1 MPKNTKKEF
10 REKQF
15 MPKTWVELAVE
26 IHPSL
31 VEAVSS
37 FLIEQGSPGV
47 IQEELPGPAHRK
59 KERII
64 AYFPN
69 DRGFRAK
76 GEKIRS
82 FLLSVS
88 RLQPGSF
95 AFHPRVIKE
104 ERWAENWKSNFKPLR
119 ITPRLVVKPPW
130 EEYRKQ
136 RGELVIEIDPGMAF
150 GTGTHPSTQMC
161 LQALEE
167 IMLSSP
173 HPPSMLDVGTGSG
186 ILAIAARKVGVRQVL
201 AIDIDPV
208 AIDCARKNAALNNIN
223 RGIDFRVGSP
233 DGLRRNFAII
243 VANLLPQELLKVAP
257 FLPKRMSSGGTLII
271 SGLLRGQEKESI
283 SAFAEQSLEILRSRE
298 SRGWAC
304 LVLRRRVGKKNGGK

>member
-1 MPKNTKKEF
+1 MT
-10 REKQF
+10 
-15 MPKTWVELAVE
+15 KTWVELAVE
-26 IHPSL
+26 IHSSL

-47 IQEELPGPAHRK
+47 IQEELLGPAHRK

-69 DRGFRAK
+69 ARGFRAK

-82 FLLSVS
+82 FLSSVS
-88 RLQPGSF
+88 QLHPGSF
-95 AFHPRVIKE
+95 TFHHRVIKE
-104 ERWAENWKSNFKPLR
+104 EKWAENWKSNFKPLR

-130 EEYRKQ
+130 GKYVRQKGQ
-136 RGELVIEIDPGMAF
+136 LVIEIDPGMAF

-167 IMLSSP
+167 IVRSSSP
-173 HPPSMLDVGTGSG
+173 FPSMLDVGTGSG
-186 ILAIAARKVGVRQVL
+186 ILAIAARKLGVGRAL
-201 AIDIDPV
+201 AVDIDPV
-208 AIDCARKNAALNNIN
+208 AIGWARKNASVNHIN
-223 RGIDFRVGSP
+223 RGIEFRVGSP
-233 DGLRRNFAII
+233 DGLRQKFDII

-257 FLPKRMSSGGTLII
+257 FLPKRMSSRGTLVI
-271 SGLLRGQEKESI
+271 SGLLRGQENEI
-283 SAFAEQSLEILRSRE
+283 VSALAEQGLEILRSRK

-304 LVLRRRVGKKNGGK
+304 LVLRQRVGKKNGRK

>member
-1 MPKNTKKEF
+1 
-10 REKQF
+10 

-31 VEAVSS
+31 AEAVSS

-76 GEKIRS
+76 GGKIRS
-82 FLLSVS
+82 FLRSVS
-88 RLQPGSF
+88 QLHPGSF
-95 AFHPRVIKE
+95 SFHHRVIKE
-104 ERWAENWKSNFKPLR
+104 EKWAENWKSNFKPLR

-130 EEYRKQ
+130 EEYAQQK
-136 RGELVIEIDPGMAF
+136 GELVIEIDPGMAF

-161 LQALEE
+161 LRALEE
-167 IMLSSP
+167 IMRYSLHS
-173 HPPSMLDVGTGSG
+173 PSMLDVGTGSG
-186 ILAIAARKVGVRQVL
+186 ILAIAARKLGVRQVL

-208 AIDCARKNAALNNIN
+208 AIDCARKNAALNNTN

-233 DGLRRNFAII
+233 DGLRRNFDII
-243 VANLLPQELLKVAP
+243 VANLLPQELLQVAP
-257 FLPKRMSSGGTLII
+257 FLPKRMSSGGTLIV
-271 SGLLRGQEKESI
+271 SGLLRGQRKEII
-283 SAFAEQSLEILRSRE
+283 SAFAGQNLEILRSQD
-298 SRGWAC
+298 SKGWAC
-304 LVLRRRVGKKNGGK
+304 LVLRQRMGKKNGEK